1 MSDEEQ
7 SLRDLNA
14 KLARNI
20 LSDPIFNGE
29 TTVLSNGLT
38 VLFNKDTSRDDAYMI
53 IYVKGGAE
61 KDPPGKRG
69 MAHLYEHLAYREG
82 TCNNFTQGMGKVAI
96 KYSASTT
103 FGSIIFKSHM
113 LPEHLPKV
121 MELES
126 LRFSNIGKGL
136 SQQDI
141 DKEVDVIRNEYIY
154 LQSFS
159 AHFIYDILRK
169 TLFSKNDRLST
180 SLIGV
185 YKDIS
190 SVTPRD
196 IVDFERNI
204 TPQNTIIFI
213 SGNCEADFVF
223 ELAGKYFGNKENS
236 IIVEQKQNN
245 KSLSGEQKHFY
256 YVHDKF
262 VNTLMICYREPGK
275 FTKDWVLTKAA
286 LIYLCGDEGP
296 LTQAFFKPGS
306 SIIKRFNTTSHLQKG
321 HIYYPISID
330 DNANAY
336 QRYLQAIE
344 NIDYESITDLQLS
357 KIHNYFL
364 TGSKLKTDYPGKM
377 LLTTELFDVLG
388 ESFYKPMIDQIFNLT
403 KEDIR
408 YAVEKYLCQN
418 SIKTLSIVRS
428 SHVNVVLPGAKQ
440 IKKDTSWI
448 TPVSK
453 SKISAG
459 LFREE
464 NIYALVEKTPALK
477 NDFPSVWR
485 FKLANGARVF
495 GSTIKDS
502 KIIEGTVL
510 INLNRYAEKKGL
522 SGINYYC
529 ARALTGTRDLSPE
542 EYQWKVEMLNSEIV
556 VKCKSYQP
564 ESIEI
569 YFKSY
574 RKYIKELF
582 QLIRNSILTPLI
594 TEEYIEKVK
603 SQLHTNVAAFNFN
616 QGGLGR
622 EVRLFS
628 QLALGKDH
636 PFSREYQGSWED
648 KENITV
654 KAVQEQFCDFIK
666 PDITDIC
673 MAGDITK
680 EFCGE
685 VLDSLEKTWQGT
697 QKKFPARKKP
707 KPAATGKIYIMDKPG
722 DDNVRISFFKL
733 APPEK
738 SKELYLLNLMG
749 PLLGAYRSS
758 LLYNHLRE
766 QDGLAYLVNSG
777 VFIFGKESYFKA
789 NANTGIHKATKV
801 FRIMHDTIFTLADTL
816 DEDMLRYTIDYA
828 IRDRNSY
835 VNEVDAA
842 HINLKSTAFYRIN
855 YNRRIW
861 QNKIL
866 STVTLSDFKE
876 VAGRFFISSEF
887 YFVVEGDKK
896 RLMKPLSKLGYG
908 DPVEIELDE

>member
-14 KLARNI
+14 KLAGNI
-20 LSDPIFNGE
+20 LSDPIFNVE

-38 VLFNKDTSRDDAYMI
+38 VLFNKDTSREDAYMI
-53 IYVKGGAE
+53 IYVKAGAE

-69 MAHLYEHLAYREG
+69 MAHLYEHLTYREG
-82 TCNNFTQGMGKVAI
+82 TYNNFTQEMSKFAMSYNAGTNYNSMK
-96 KYSASTT
+96 
-103 FGSIIFKSHM
+103 FESHM
-113 LPEHLPKV
+113 LTEHLHKV

-126 LRFSNIGKGL
+126 LRFSNIGEWL

-141 DKEVDVIRNEYIY
+141 DKEVDVIRNEC
-154 LQSFS
+154 LHKQSFLGYFTHY
-159 AHFIYDILRK
+159 ALKKILFRK
-169 TLFSKNDRLST
+169 EDRLST
-180 SLIGV
+180 GILGV
-185 YKDIS
+185 YKEIV

-196 IVDFERNI
+196 IVEFERHI
-204 TPQNTIIFI
+204 MPRNTIIFV
-213 SGNCEADFVF
+213 SGNYDSDFVF
-223 ELAGKYFGNKENS
+223 ELVRRYFGNKENS
-236 IIVEQKQNN
+236 IIVEPKQNIE
-245 KSLSGEQKHFY
+245 SLSGEQKHFY
-256 YVHDKF
+256 YIHDNF
-262 VNTLMICYREPGK
+262 ENTLRICYQEPGI
-275 FTKDWVLTKAA
+275 FTRDWVSTIAA
-286 LIYLCGDEGP
+286 LFYLCGDDGP
-296 LTQAFFKPGS
+296 LTKMFFKPDAS
-306 SIIKRFNTTSHLQKG
+306 DIRRFNTYPSIIKG
-321 HIYYPISID
+321 YIYYWINLNEHAD
-330 DNANAY
+330 AY
-336 QRYLQAIE
+336 QRYLQVIN
-344 NIDYESITDLQLS
+344 NIDSGSITDLQLC
-357 KIHNYFL
+357 KIQKYFL
-364 TGSKLKTDYPGKM
+364 LECTLPTNYLDKM
-377 LLTTELFDVLG
+377 SLITQMFDVLG
-388 ESFYKPMIDQIFNLT
+388 ESLYKSVIDQVMHLT

-408 YAVEKYLCQN
+408 YALEKYLCRDC
-418 SIKTLSIVRS
+418 IKTLSTVRS
-428 SHVNVVLPGAKQ
+428 SHVNVVIPGAKQ

-477 NDFPSVWR
+477 NNFPSVWR

-542 EYQWKVEMLNSEIV
+542 EYQRKVEMLNSEIV

-697 QKKFPARKKP
+697 HKKFPARKKT

>member
-1 MSDEEQ
+1 MSDDEK
-7 SLRDLNA
+7 SIRDLNA
-14 KLARNI
+14 EIARNI
-20 LSDPIFNGE
+20 LSDPILNVE
-29 TTVLSNGLT
+29 KTVLSNGLT

-53 IYVKGGAE
+53 IYVKAGAE

-82 TCNNFTQGMGKVAI
+82 THNKFAQEMGKFAMSYNAGTNYNSM
-96 KYSASTT
+96 K
-103 FGSIIFKSHM
+103 FESHM
-113 LPEHLPKV
+113 LTEHLHKV

-126 LRFSNIGKGL
+126 LRFSNIGEWL

-141 DKEVDVIRNEYIY
+141 DKEVDVIRNES
-154 LQSFS
+154 LHKQSFLGYFTHY
-159 AHFIYDILRK
+159 ALKKILFRK
-169 TLFSKNDRLST
+169 EDRLST
-180 SLIGV
+180 DILGV
-185 YKDIS
+185 YKEIV
-190 SVTPRD
+190 SVTPPD
-196 IVDFERNI
+196 IVEFERHI
-204 TPQNTIIFI
+204 MPRNTIIFV
-213 SGNCEADFVF
+213 SGNYDSDFVF
-223 ELAGKYFGNKENS
+223 ELVRRYFGNKENS
-236 IIVEQKQNN
+236 IIVEPKQNIE
-245 KSLSGEQKHFY
+245 SLSGEQKHFY
-256 YVHDKF
+256 YIHDNF
-262 VNTLMICYREPGK
+262 ENMLRICYQEPGI
-275 FTKDWVLTKAA
+275 FTRDWVSTIAA
-286 LIYLCGDEGP
+286 LFYLCGDDGP
-296 LTQAFFKPGS
+296 LTKMFFKPDAS
-306 SIIKRFNTTSHLQKG
+306 NIRRFNTYPSIIKG
-321 HIYYPISID
+321 YIYYWINLNEHAD
-330 DNANAY
+330 AY
-336 QRYLQAIE
+336 QRYLQVIN
-344 NIDYESITDLQLS
+344 NIDSGSITDLQLC
-357 KIHNYFL
+357 KIQKYFL
-364 TGSKLKTDYPGKM
+364 LECTLPTNYLFKM
-377 LLTTELFDVLG
+377 SLITQMFDVLG
-388 ESFYKPMIDQIFNLT
+388 ESLYKSVIDQVMHLT

-408 YAVEKYLCQN
+408 YSLEKYLCQDC
-418 SIKTLSIVRS
+418 IKTLSTVRS
-428 SHVNVVLPGAKQ
+428 SHVNLVLPGSIQ
-440 IKKDTSWI
+440 IKKDKSWF
-448 TPVSK
+448 TPISK
-453 SKISAG
+453 SVIPGTLPGDNNTYS
-459 LFREE
+459 
-464 NIYALVEKTPALK
+464 LVEKSLVLK
-477 NDFPSVWR
+477 NNYPSVWR
-485 FKLANGARVF
+485 FKLANGIRLF
-495 GSTIKDS
+495 GSTIEDS

-510 INLNRYAEKKGL
+510 IKLPRYSEKKGL
-522 SGINYYC
+522 SGTNYYC
-529 ARALTGTRDLSPE
+529 AKALTGTSELSPE
-542 EYQWKVEMLNSEIV
+542 NYQEKVRMLNSEIV
-556 VKCKSYQP
+556 VRYYAYHT

-582 QLIRNSILTPLI
+582 KLIEDSILTPLI
-594 TEEYIEKVK
+594 SEKHNEKEKGK
-603 SQLHTNVAAFNFN
+603 SHRILAVLSFDDNS
-616 QGGLGR
+616 LER
-622 EVRLFS
+622 EIRSFS
-628 QLALGKDH
+628 QLAYGKAH
-636 PFSREYQGSWED
+636 PFSRDWQGYLQD
-648 KENITV
+648 KINITV
-654 KAVQEQFCDFIK
+654 PVVKEHFCNYIK
-666 PDITDIC
+666 PDITDVC
-673 MAGDITK
+673 MAGDVTK

-697 QKKFPARKKP
+697 HKKFPARKKT